1 MATKSRRKAREA
13 ALRALYELEIGH
25 MPLASVLKENL
36 AEANL
41 PEDLN
46 AFASKLITGVREH
59 QAAIDD
65 KLASV
70 ITDWDFDRI
79 AAVDRNML
87 RIACYELY
95 HCPNIPPAVTIN
107 EAIEIGRK
115 YSTAESGKF
124 INGIL
129 GRVLKD
135 SPKAEWKKPE
145 EDVEEEASV
154 SEPEEEPVVETL
166 QADSEE
172 AKRLAKVGGWK
183 LRKEGEES

>member
-1 MATKSRRKAREA
+1 MATKSRRKAREV

-25 MPLASVLKENL
+25 MPIQTVLKENL
-36 AEANL
+36 AEADL
-41 PEDLN
+41 PEDLH
-46 AFASKLITGVREH
+46 AFASDLITGVREH
-59 QAAIDD
+59 LAAIDD

-79 AAVDRNML
+79 AAVDRNVL
-87 RIACYELY
+87 RIAYYEIY
-95 HCPNIPPAVTIN
+95 YCPGVPPAVSIN

-135 SPKAEWKKPE
+135 SPKNEWVRPDEPE
-145 EDVEEEASV
+145 EEIGEP
-154 SEPEEEPVVETL
+154 EPEEEPVIETL
-166 QADSEE
+166 DADSDE

-183 LRKEGEES
+183 LRSTGEKN

>member
-25 MPLASVLKENL
+25 MPLATVLKENL

-41 PEDLN
+41 PEELS
-46 AFASKLITGVREH
+46 AYASKLITGVREH

-65 KLASV
+65 KLATV
-70 ITDWDFDRI
+70 ITEWDFDRI

-87 RIACYELY
+87 RIAVYELF
-95 HCPNIPPAVTIN
+95 HCPTIPPAVTIN
-107 EAIEIGRK
+107 EAIEIGKK

-124 INGIL
+124 INGIM
-129 GRVLKD
+129 GRVLKE
-135 SPKAEWKKPE
+135 SPKAEW
-145 EDVEEEASV
+145 VRQ
-154 SEPEEEPVVETL
+154 PEEEEEETPLNEREDEPEVETI
-166 QADSEE
+166 QADSDE

-183 LRKEGEES
+183 LRKEGEVG